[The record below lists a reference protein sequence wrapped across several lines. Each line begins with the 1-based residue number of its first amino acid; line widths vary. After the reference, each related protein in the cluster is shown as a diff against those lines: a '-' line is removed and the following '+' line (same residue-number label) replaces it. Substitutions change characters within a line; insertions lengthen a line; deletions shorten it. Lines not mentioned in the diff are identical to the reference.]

1 MAQKKIGFTK
11 GSAQADRLIL
21 NNGLTATTQISFSGA
36 SSLTFSLPQTNG
48 ASGQVIVTDGAGNLS
63 FAAAVPGVSGFAFGS
78 AATPSIF
85 FTNDAD
91 TGLFRSGTNQ
101 LGFSTG
107 GTQKLLIG
115 TSTIQSDA
123 IHVMSSDL
131 RLKSGTID
139 SPSVRFATDLDTGI
153 FRPLPNTMAMIT
165 GGATAA
171 IFEAGGIRFDQAVSG
186 VPRIKFGGTSSTT
199 GIFNAFGT
207 EISIRNNDV
216 QAVVFSSGRSFFNS
230 ANHNT
235 AASPSLSFLSDLDT
249 GIFRPAADQLS
260 ISCGGATAAIFDSN
274 AVRFV
279 DGSSATP
286 SLSFQNDSDTGIF
299 RPGTDQLSISTGG
312 TQRLLIGTTTIQSD
326 LSFRIANGTLADPSL
341 RFTGTNAG
349 FFRPRTSGGI
359 LINNAIAVAC
369 GGLTAS
375 MFDTATGANQTRL
388 LLFDVTANTL
398 VRVSRG
404 PADSG
409 GTGSRALIIPN

>member
-63 FAAAVPGVSGFAFGS
+63 FAEAVPGLAGFAFGS

-85 FTNDAD
+85 FTDDPD
-91 TGLFRSGTNQ
+91 TGLFRNGTNQ

-107 GTQKLLIG
+107 GTQK
-115 TSTIQSDA
+115 
-123 IHVMSSDL
+123 
-131 RLKSGTID
+131 
-139 SPSVRFATDLDTGI
+139 
-153 FRPLPNTMAMIT
+153 
-165 GGATAA
+165 
-171 IFEAGGIRFDQAVSG
+171 
-186 VPRIKFGGTSSTT
+186 
-199 GIFNAFGT
+199 
-207 EISIRNNDV
+207 
-216 QAVVFSSGRSFFNS
+216 
-230 ANHNT
+230 
-235 AASPSLSFLSDLDT
+235 
-249 GIFRPAADQLS
+249 
-260 ISCGGATAAIFDSN
+260 
-274 AVRFV
+274 
-279 DGSSATP
+279 
-286 SLSFQNDSDTGIF
+286 
-299 RPGTDQLSISTGG
+299 
-312 TQRLLIGTTTIQSD
+312 LLIGTTTIQSD

-375 MFDTATGANQTRL
+375 MFDTASGANETRL
-388 LLFDVTANTL
+388 LLFDVSANTL

>member
-63 FAAAVPGVSGFAFGS
+63 FAAAVPGVSGFALGS

-85 FTNDAD
+85 FTAD
-91 TGLFRSGTNQ
+91 TDTGIFRNGTNQ

-107 GTQKLLIG
+107 GSLRLLVG
-115 TSTIQSDA
+115 TTTIQSDLVH
-123 IHVMSSDL
+123 IMNSDL
-131 RLKSGTID
+131 RIANGTLGV
-139 SPSVRFATDLDTGI
+139 PSLRFTNDLDTGI
-153 FRPLPNTMAMIT
+153 FRPTGLTNTIGISC

-171 IFEAGGIRFDQAVSG
+171 IFEADGIRFDQAPSAVA
-186 VPRIKFGGTSSTT
+186 RIKFGGTSSTT
-199 GIFNAFGT
+199 GIFQTVAD
-207 EISIRNNDV
+207 EIRIKNNNSETV
-216 QAVVFSSGRSFFNS
+216 LFSGGRTFLNS
-230 ANHNT
+230 SAPTNL
-235 AASPSLSFLSDLDT
+235 AASPNLSFQNDSDT

-260 ISCGGATAAIFDSN
+260 ITCGGTVSAQFDSTGIGMPVGTFTQP
-274 AVRFV
+274 ALKF
-279 DGSSATP
+279 T
-286 SLSFQNDSDTGIF
+286 NDPDTGF
-299 RPGTDQLSISTGG
+299 Y
-312 TQRLLIGTTTIQSD
+312 
-326 LSFRIANGTLADPSL
+326 
-341 RFTGTNAG
+341 
-349 FFRPRTSGGI
+349 RPRTVGPPSL
-359 LINNAIAVAC
+359 LINNAIAIAC
-369 GGLTAS
+369 GGQTAS
-375 MFDTATGANQTRL
+375 MFDASSGANETRL

>member
-85 FTNDAD
+85 FTGDAD
-91 TGLFRSGTNQ
+91 TGLFRNGTNQ
-101 LGFSTG
+101 LGFSTN

-115 TSTIQSDA
+115 TTTIQSDA
-123 IHVMSSDL
+123 IHVMSADL
-131 RLKSGTID
+131 RLKNGTID
-139 SPSVRFATDLDTGI
+139 SPSVRFANDLDTGI
-153 FRPLPNTMAMIT
+153 FRPQPNTMAMIT
-165 GGATAA
+165 GGTVSAQ
-171 IFEAGGIRFDQAVSG
+171 FDS
-186 VPRIKFGGTSSTT
+186 T
-199 GIFNAFGT
+199 GIGMPIGT
-207 EISIRNNDV
+207 FTQPALKFISD
-216 QAVVFSSGRSFFNS
+216 
-230 ANHNT
+230 
-235 AASPSLSFLSDLDT
+235 PDT
-249 GIFRPAADQLS
+249 GFY
-260 ISCGGATAAIFDSN
+260 
-274 AVRFV
+274 
-279 DGSSATP
+279 
-286 SLSFQNDSDTGIF
+286 
-299 RPGTDQLSISTGG
+299 
-312 TQRLLIGTTTIQSD
+312 
-326 LSFRIANGTLADPSL
+326 
-341 RFTGTNAG
+341 
-349 FFRPRTSGGI
+349 RPRAGLT

-375 MFDTATGANQTRL
+375 MFDTASGANETRL

>member
-85 FTNDAD
+85 FTDDPD
-91 TGLFRSGTNQ
+91 TGLFRNGTNQ
-101 LGFSTG
+101 LGFSTN

-115 TSTIQSDA
+115 TTTIQSDA
-123 IHVMSSDL
+123 IHVMSADL
-131 RLKSGTID
+131 RLKNGTID
-139 SPSVRFATDLDTGI
+139 SPSVRFANDLDTGI
-153 FRPLPNTMAMIT
+153 YRPGPNTMAMIT

-171 IFEAGGIRFDQAVSG
+171 IF
-186 VPRIKFGGTSSTT
+186 
-199 GIFNAFGT
+199 
-207 EISIRNNDV
+207 
-216 QAVVFSSGRSFFNS
+216 
-230 ANHNT
+230 
-235 AASPSLSFLSDLDT
+235 
-249 GIFRPAADQLS
+249 
-260 ISCGGATAAIFDSN
+260 
-274 AVRFV
+274 
-279 DGSSATP
+279 
-286 SLSFQNDSDTGIF
+286 
-299 RPGTDQLSISTGG
+299 
-312 TQRLLIGTTTIQSD
+312 GTTTIQSD
-326 LSFRIANGTLADPSL
+326 LSHIMNSDLRIANGTLGVPSL
-341 RFTGTNAG
+341 RFTNDTDTGLFRPTGLVNTIGISCGGTSSAQFDSTGILIPAG
-349 FFRPRTSGGI
+349 TLTQPALKFVSDPDTGFYRPRTSGGI

-375 MFDTATGANQTRL
+375 MFDTASGANETRL